1 MKTVDETLV
10 SAKETLGTEAAAV
23 QGLIPLL
30 DEDLPETVRTILRSE
45 GRVLVTGIGKSAI
58 IGQKIVSTFNSTGTP
73 AVFMHAADAVHG
85 DLGNVQRGDVVICIS
100 NSGDTPEI
108 KLLVPLIRNLGGCLI
123 GMVGKKESYLG
134 RHSDRVLLTSVEKEA
149 CPIDLAPTSSTTAQ
163 LAMGDALAV
172 CLMEERGFSR
182 EDFARY
188 HPGGS
193 LGKKLYLRMGDLLDP
208 EGKPAVHPEAPLKE
222 LIYEISSKRLGVT
235 AVVGKEDGELL
246 GVITDGDLRRMLE
259 RSGDPSALT
268 AEDIMTR
275 TPKTLDRDELAV
287 KGFQMMEE
295 HQITQVLITN
305 EGRYEGA
312 VHLHDILKEG
322 IY

>member
-1 MKTVDETLV
+1 MKTVDETLD
-10 SAKETLGTEAAAV
+10 SAKETLETEAAAV
-23 QGLIPLL
+23 KGLIPLL
-30 DEDLPETVRTILRSE
+30 DEDLPKTVRTILSAE

-108 KLLVPLIRNLGGCLI
+108 KLLVPLIRNLGGSLI
-123 GMVGKKESYLG
+123 GMVGKKDSYLG
-134 RHSDRVLLTSVEKEA
+134 RHSDHILLTSVEKEA

-208 EGKPAVHPEAPLKE
+208 ENKPMVGPEAPLEE
-222 LIYEISSKRLGVT
+222 LIYEISSKRMGVT
-235 AVVGKEDGELL
+235 AVIDEEERLV

-259 RSGDPSALT
+259 RSEHPSSLT
-268 AEDIMTR
+268 AADIMTEA
-275 TPKTLDRDELAV
+275 PKTLDRDELAV
-287 KGFQMMEE
+287 RGFQMMEE
-295 HQITQVLITN
+295 HQITQLLITK
-305 EGRYEGA
+305 EGHYEGA

>member
-1 MKTVDETLV
+1 VKTVDETLL
-10 SAKETLGTEAAAV
+10 SAKETLETEASAI

-30 DEDLPETVRTILRSE
+30 DGDLAATVRTILEAE

-58 IGQKIVSTFNSTGTP
+58 IGQKIVATLNSTGTP

-123 GMVGKKESYLG
+123 GMVGKKDSYLG
-134 RHSDRVLLTSVEKEA
+134 QQADRVLLTRVEKEA

-172 CLMEERGFSR
+172 CLMEERGFDR

-208 EGKPAVHPEAPLKE
+208 ENKPAVKADAPLKE
-222 LIYEISSKRLGVT
+222 VIYEISS
-235 AVVGKEDGELL
+235 
-246 GVITDGDLRRMLE
+246 
-259 RSGDPSALT
+259 
-268 AEDIMTR
+268 
-275 TPKTLDRDELAV
+275 
-287 KGFQMMEE
+287 
-295 HQITQVLITN
+295 
-305 EGRYEGA
+305 
-312 VHLHDILKEG
+312 
-322 IY
+322 

>member
-1 MKTVDETLV
+1 MKTVDETLS
-10 SAKETLGTEAAAV
+10 SAKETLETEASAV
-23 QGLIPLL
+23 RGLISKL
-30 DEDLPETVRTILRSE
+30 DEAFPNTVRTILEAE

-58 IGQKIVSTFNSTGTP
+58 IGQKIVATLNSTGTP
-73 AVFMHAADAVHG
+73 AVFMHAGDAVHG
-85 DLGNVQRGDVVICIS
+85 DLGNVQKGDVVICIS

-108 KLLVPLIRNLGGCLI
+108 KLLVPLIRNLGGALI
-123 GMVGKKESYLG
+123 GMVGDADSYLG
-134 RHSDRVLLTSVEKEA
+134 KHADLVLLTAVDKEA

-172 CLMEERGFSR
+172 CLMEERGFGR

-208 EGKPAVHPEAPLKE
+208 ENRPIVHPDSKLNE

-235 AVVGKEDGELL
+235 AVVERESEKLL

-259 RSGDPSALT
+259 NSQDPSTLRA
-268 AEDIMTR
+268 ADIMTKD
-275 TPKTLDRDELAV
+275 PKTLDFDELAV
-287 KGFQMMEE
+287 EGFRMMEE
-295 HQITQVLITN
+295 NQITQVLVT
-305 EGRYEGA
+305 EDGQYKGA

>member
-1 MKTVDETLV
+1 MKTVDESLH
-10 SAKETLGTEAAAV
+10 SAKETLETEASAI

-30 DEDLPETVRTILRSE
+30 DEDLRGTVQNILEAE

-58 IGQKIVSTFNSTGTP
+58 IGQKIVATFNSTGTP
-73 AVFMHAADAVHG
+73 SVFMHAADAVHG

-108 KLLVPLIRNLGGCLI
+108 KLLVPLIRNLGGSLI
-123 GMVGKKESYLG
+123 GMVGKKDSYLG
-134 RHSDRVLLTSVEKEA
+134 QHSDRVLLTSVEKEA

-172 CLMEERGFSR
+172 CLMEERGFDR

-193 LGKKLYLRMGDLLDP
+193 LGKKLYIRMKDLLDP
-208 EGKPAVHPEAPLKE
+208 ANKPAVRTNAPLKE

-235 AVVGKEDGELL
+235 AVLDAVTEELV

-259 RSGDPSALT
+259 KSDDPSGLT

-275 TPKTLDRDELAV
+275 DPKTLDGEELAV
-287 KGFQMMEE
+287 QGFQMMEE
-295 HQITQVLITN
+295 HQITQVLITE
-305 EGRYEGA
+305 EGRYQGA

>member
-1 MKTVDETLV
+1 MKTVDETLF
-10 SAKETLGTEAAAV
+10 SAKETLETEASAV
-23 QGLIPLL
+23 QGLIPFL
-30 DEDLPETVRTILRSE
+30 DEQFSSAVRTILEAE

-58 IGQKIVSTFNSTGTP
+58 IGQKIVATFNSTGTP

-108 KLLVPLIRNLGGCLI
+108 KLLVPLIRNLGGSLI
-123 GMVGKKESYLG
+123 AMVGKKDSHLAQ
-134 RHSDRVLLTSVEKEA
+134 RSDLVLMTRVEKEA
-149 CPIDLAPTSSTTAQ
+149 CPIDLAPTSSTMAQ
-163 LAMGDALAV
+163 LAMGDALAI
-172 CLMEERGFSR
+172 CLMEERGFGR

-208 EGKPAVHPEAPLKE
+208 DNKPFVAPDAPLQE

-235 AVVGKEDGELL
+235 AVLDPEKGELI

-259 RSGDPSALT
+259 NSKDFSELT
-268 AEDIMTR
+268 AGEIMTKD
-275 TPKTLDRDELAV
+275 PKTLDRDELAV
-287 KGFQMMEE
+287 EGFQMMEE
-295 HQITQVLITN
+295 HQITQVLITH
-305 EGRYEGA
+305 EDAYLGA

>member
-1 MKTVDETLV
+1 MKTVDETLL
-10 SAKETLGTEAAAV
+10 SAKETLGTEANAV
-23 QGLIPLL
+23 KGLISLL
-30 DEDLPETVRTILRSE
+30 DEDLPETVRIILRSE

-85 DLGNVQRGDVVICIS
+85 DIGNVQRGDVVICIS

-108 KLLVPLIRNLGGCLI
+108 KLLVPLIRNLGGSLI
-123 GMVGKKESYLG
+123 GMVGKKDSHLG
-134 RHSDRVLLTSVEKEA
+134 RYSDHLLLTSVEKEA

-193 LGKKLYLRMGDLLDP
+193 LGKKLYLRMGDLLDA
-208 EGKPAVHPEAPLKE
+208 ENKPAIYPESPLKE

-235 AVVGKEDGELL
+235 AVIGKEKGELL
-246 GVITDGDLRRMLE
+246 GVVTDGDLRRMLE
-259 RSGDPSALT
+259 RSDDPSMLT
-268 AEDIMTR
+268 ARDIMAKD
-275 TPKTLDRDELAV
+275 PKTLDRDELAV

-295 HQITQVLITN
+295 HQITQVLITKD
-305 EGRYEGA
+305 GHYEGA

-322 IY
+322 VY

>member
-1 MKTVDETLV
+1 M
-10 SAKETLGTEAAAV
+10 
-23 QGLIPLL
+23 
-30 DEDLPETVRTILRSE
+30 DEDFSSTVRTILEAE

-58 IGQKIVSTFNSTGTP
+58 IGQKMVATLNSTGTP

-108 KLLVPLIRNLGGCLI
+108 KLLVPLIRNLGGALI
-123 GMVGKKESYLG
+123 GMVGKKDSYLG
-134 RHSDRVLLTSVEKEA
+134 QAADHLLRTSVEKEA

-172 CLMEERGFSR
+172 CLMEERGFGR

-208 EGKPAVHPEAPLKE
+208 EKKPVVKLNAPLKE

-235 AVVGKEDGELL
+235 AVLDEEGGLV

-259 RSGDPSALT
+259 KSHDPSKLRAS
-268 AEDIMTR
+268 DIMTKN
-275 TPKTLDRDELAV
+275 PKSLDRDELAV
-287 KGFQMMEE
+287 VGFQMMEE
-295 HQITQVLITN
+295 HQITQVLITK
-305 EGRYEGA
+305 EGHYEGA